1 MKALL
6 EVTKDALELPS
17 DHRYALARILLDVS
31 EGNELPDPAIEEAWD
46 QEIARRIASIENG
59 TAQYRSVDDALAEID
74 RRFPG

>member
-6 EVTKDALELPS
+6 KVTKDALELPS

-31 EGNELPDPAIEEAWD
+31 EGDELPDPAIEQAWD

-59 TAQYRSVDDALAEID
+59 TAQYRSVEDALAEID

>member
-17 DHRYALARILLDVS
+17 DHRYALARILLDVP

>member
-31 EGNELPDPAIEEAWD
+31 EGNEPPNPAIEEAWD

-59 TAQYRSVDDALAEID
+59 TAQYRSVEDALAEID

>member
-31 EGNELPDPAIEEAWD
+31 EADELPDPAIEEAWD
-46 QEIARRIASIENG
+46 QEITRRIASIENG
-59 TAQYRSVDDALAEID
+59 TAQYRSVEDAFAEID

>member
-1 MKALL
+1 MKALI

-31 EGNELPDPAIEEAWD
+31 ESEESPNPVIEEAWD
-46 QEIARRIASIENG
+46 LEIAKRIASIENG
-59 TAQYRSVDDALAEID
+59 TAQYESVEDALAEIE

>member
-17 DHRYALARILLDVS
+17 EHRFALARILLDVS
-31 EGNELPDPAIEEAWD
+31 EASETPDSSIEEAWEV
-46 QEIARRIASIENG
+46 EIAKRIASIKNG
-59 TAQYRSVDDALAEID
+59 TAQYRSAEVVFAELD

>member
-17 DHRYALARILLDVS
+17 VHRYALARILLDVS

>member
-31 EGNELPDPAIEEAWD
+31 EGNELSGPAIEEAWD
-46 QEIARRIASIENG
+46 QEITRRIASIENG

>member
-31 EGNELPDPAIEEAWD
+31 EGDELPDPAIEEAWD

-59 TAQYRSVDDALAEID
+59 TAQYRSVEDALAEID

>member
-6 EVTKDALELPS
+6 DVTKDALELPS

-31 EGNELPDPAIEEAWD
+31 EGDEATDSAIEEAWD
-46 QEIARRIASIENG
+46 LEIIRRIASIENG
-59 TAQYRSVDDALAEID
+59 TAQYQSVEDALAKIE

>member
-6 EVTKDALELPS
+6 DVTKDALELPP

-31 EGNELPDPAIEEAWD
+31 EGDEAPDPAIEEVWD

-59 TAQYRSVDDALAEID
+59 TAQYQIVEDALAEIE

>member
-31 EGNELPDPAIEEAWD
+31 EGNELSGPAIEEAWD
-46 QEIARRIASIENG
+46 QEITRRIASIENG
-59 TAQYRSVDDALAEID
+59 TAQYRSVEDALAEID

>member
-6 EVTKDALELPS
+6 DVTKDALELPS
-17 DHRYALARILLDVS
+17 GHRYALARILLDVS
-31 EGNELPDPAIEEAWD
+31 EGDEAPDPAIEEAWD

-59 TAQYRSVDDALAEID
+59 TAQFKSVEDALAEIE

>member
-6 EVTKDALELPS
+6 DVTKDALELPP

-31 EGNELPDPAIEEAWD
+31 EGDEAPDPAIEEAWD
-46 QEIARRIASIENG
+46 QEIARRIASIEKG
-59 TAQYRSVDDALAEID
+59 TAQYQIVEDALAEIE